1 MSMTRSPVFLMI
13 TLACSKFVVL
23 SLCQRL
29 DSARQTHERAPK
41 ARVQTS
47 AKREHERRRRESS
60 PEARDER
67 RRRESLAG
75 GAEIPRSGIESL
87 LLWHNFLSPSNHVTC
102 QNRIRPFTE
111 KHRFIARLDYLR
123 PEPGYRVPE
132 NALAPGTSCMLLLDI
147 DLGRVILGLT
157 VGCKR
162 FRSYSICA
170 GSLLWCIFC

>member
-1 MSMTRSPVFLMI
+1 MSKIDPR
-13 TLACSKFVVL
+13 
-23 SLCQRL
+23 
-29 DSARQTHERAPK
+29 
-41 ARVQTS
+41 TS
-47 AKREHERRRRESS
+47 AKRERERRRRESP

-111 KHRFIARLDYLR
+111 KHRFIAQLDYLRSFKTLR

-162 FRSYSICA
+162 F
-170 GSLLWCIFC
+170 